1 MKSGRTRRELL
12 FGLGGGGLLERLDA
26 GLPEQQ
32 RQGWRS
38 ANPPLGR
45 PILPAGIEAEVVA
58 LLGPVG
64 GGIGPLDCLFE
75 SAAVSSDRI
84 HYFFV
89 TPAGRV
95 EVILAAK
102 EAPAEGLA
110 VGGTSSFSI
119 WAQGEAPEALR
130 RAVAER
136 VRAEVELRDRGQL
149 WRAPGRG
156 GSSP

>member
-12 FGLGGGGLLERLDA
+12 FGLGGGRLLERLDQ
-26 GLPEQQ
+26 GLPKEQ

-38 ANPPLGR
+38 GNPPLGG
-45 PILPAGIEAEVVA
+45 PILPAGIEAEVVE
-58 LLGPVG
+58 LLGPLRR
-64 GGIGPLDCLFE
+64 GIGALDCLFE
-75 SAAVSSDRI
+75 SATVSSDRI

-89 TPAGRV
+89 TPGGRV
-95 EVILAAK
+95 EVILAAR
-102 EAPAEGLA
+102 EAKVEGLGL
-110 VGGTSSFSI
+110 GGTASFSI

-136 VRAEVELRDRGQL
+136 VKAEVEPRDRGQL

-156 GSSP
+156 RPAP